1 MATTAP
7 GPMPAEVRDAVSRL
21 REALGAAVPPKLLDR
36 NLLIATWRWP
46 MVFRLAP
53 VWISQEGAN
62 GERDLRAVHL
72 LAEVVRHFDVI
83 AIQGVMANAPTVLAV
98 MDLLGP
104 DWAFLMTGLSREKT
118 YRERTAIIFDTRKV
132 LPQGLAGQI
141 VLPQQGKRESDD
153 DDILS
158 EQFFRPPFFAGFRC
172 LSTSF
177 TLVNQHI
184 VFGTEPERVR
194 EIQALG
200 RWVSEV
206 RAGAYWEGNLV
217 VVGQLQLLR
226 DGSAVHKAF
235 TRAGLRLPPGLV
247 GTTTFVN
254 SIGRPASQASAIAW
268 VEDEAGEPD
277 LDFPYR
283 SAGVFDLASVFGD
296 SLGGYD
302 YVSAHLPVWAEF
314 TVVPPHRIA

>member
-1 MATTAP
+1 MATTNP
-7 GPMPAEVRDAVSRL
+7 GSMPSEVRDAVSRL
-21 REALGAAVPPKLLDR
+21 REALASAVPPKLLDR
-36 NLLIATWRWP
+36 NLLIGSWRWP

-53 VWISQEGAN
+53 VWISQDRAN

-104 DWAFLMTGLSREKT
+104 DWAFLMTGLSRETT

-141 VLPQQGKRESDD
+141 VLPQHGKRESDD

-206 RAGAYWEGNLV
+206 RAGAYWEGNLI

-226 DGSAVHKAF
+226 DGSPVHEAL

-268 VEDEAGEPD
+268 AEDEAGEPD

-296 SLGGYD
+296 SLGDYD
-302 YVSAHLPVWAEF
+302 YISVHLPIWAEF
-314 TVVPPHRIA
+314 SVVPPHRIA